1 MAGTDANWPLRDS
14 LLQISKKQVSH
25 QSMRIGSGKE
35 FVEITEIERVPQG
48 VPDAGDVRV
57 SVEVKLGEFGEFGGR
72 YDSIWLEA
80 SALMCFVNELKVAE
94 NCRQGGASLQKH
106 ESGRVSFAHPIARCG
121 RSFRCGSL
129 TFAPPPQRPSES
141 APPQFQAVLKLIPTR
156 FPQSSMPSKL

>member
-1 MAGTDANWPLRDS
+1 
-14 LLQISKKQVSH
+14 
-25 QSMRIGSGKE
+25 MRIGSGKE

-94 NCRQGGASLQKH
+94 NCRQGGASLQSMSPDEFRLH
-106 ESGRVSFAHPIARCG
+106 IQSRDAVGHFAVEVLLSRHHHSGPANRLTSVSGGFEIDPD
-121 RSFRCGSL
+121 SL
-129 TFAPPPQRPSES
+129 P
-141 APPQFQAVLKLIPTR
+141 AVLNAFKAL
-156 FPQSSMPSKL
+156 SGSD